1 MNTYRIAATTRAG
14 DYIETEITA
23 SNMLAL
29 VQPMVFELQ
38 VQHKVAIDDI
48 VANFAYEDTE

>member
-14 DYIETEITA
+14 DYIETEITS

-48 VANFAYEDTE
+48 VELDISEVE

>member
-1 MNTYRIAATTRAG
+1 MNVYRIAATTRFG

-29 VQPMVFELQ
+29 VQPMVYELA
-38 VQHKVAIDDI
+38 VEHKVAIDDI
-48 VANFAYEDTE
+48 VELDITELE

>member
-1 MNTYRIAATTRAG
+1 MNVYRIAAPTRAG
-14 DYIETEITA
+14 DFIQTEITA

-48 VANFAYEDTE
+48 VELDITELE

>member
-1 MNTYRIAATTRAG
+1 MNIYRIAATTRSG
-14 DYIETEITA
+14 DFIQTEITA

-48 VANFAYEDTE
+48 VELDITELE

>member
-1 MNTYRIAATTRAG
+1 MNVYKIAATTRSG

-29 VQPMVFELQ
+29 VQPMVYELA
-38 VQHKVAIDDI
+38 VEHKVAIDDI
-48 VANFAYEDTE
+48 VELDITELE

>member
-1 MNTYRIAATTRAG
+1 MKTYKIAATTRAG
-14 DYIETEITA
+14 HYIETEITA

-38 VQHKVAIDDI
+38 VQHKVAIDDVVELDI
-48 VANFAYEDTE
+48 TELE

>member
-1 MNTYRIAATTRAG
+1 MNTYSIAATTRAG

-29 VQPMVFELQ
+29 VQPMVYELA
-38 VQHKVAIDDI
+38 VEHKTCIDDI
-48 VANFAYEDTE
+48 VELDITELE

>member
-14 DYIETEITA
+14 HYIETEITA

-38 VQHKVAIDDI
+38 VQHKVAIDDVVELDI
-48 VANFAYEDTE
+48 TELE